1 MKNIG
6 IIDTTFSKAKGLTF
20 KERLTLV
27 RGLAGIGVDAV
38 ELGVQC
44 QQFLFGEL
52 RKSVY
57 FSFSQLGEVFLFNQF
72 FKVIQS
78 GFNSFTNCQI

>member
-6 IIDTTFSKAKGLTF
+6 IIDTTFSKVKGLTF

-38 ELGVQC
+38 ELGA
-44 QQFLFGEL
+44 L
-52 RKSVY
+52 SD
-57 FSFSQLGEVFLFNQF
+57 
-72 FKVIQS
+72 
-78 GFNSFTNCQI
+78 